1 VIAVAIEAET
11 AAESAVGIAIVAVV
25 AVVATVAAVA
35 VVAVVATVAVVA
47 VVAAVAIVV
56 SAVKGAVVIAT
67 TDHREPKSG
76 PRTASLQCPPS
87 PWSLREP
94 PRAK

>member
-11 AAESAVGIAIVAVV
+11 AAGSAVGIAIG
-25 AVVATVAAVA
+25 AVA
-35 VVAVVATVAVVA
+35 VVAVVATAAVVA
-47 VVAAVAIVV
+47 VLAVLAVVAIVV
-56 SAVKGAVVIAT
+56 SAVKGVAVAVIAT
-67 TDHREPKSG
+67 TDHREPKSR

-94 PRAK
+94 PRAR